1 MPGSL
6 GVIPGKV
13 AIMVNGNKPGIFR
26 KFWYGVQFIW
36 ALIVWIVAPL
46 LVVGRFI
53 VNYQEGGAVLP
64 AVKAVAVEVVYP
76 LKLGFGVVADYWLEK
91 PSAAPT
97 DFEVAAP
104 ATPTNCEVAVPA
116 TPTNCEVAAPN
127 APRGE
132 GQGPD
137 SPNG

>member
-13 AIMVNGNKPGIFR
+13 AIMANGNKPGILR
-26 KFWYGVQFIW
+26 KAWYGVQFIW

-46 LVVGRFI
+46 LVVDRFI
-53 VNYQEGGAVLP
+53 VNYQEGGAVFP
-64 AVKAVAVEVVYP
+64 AVKAVAVEAVYP
-76 LKLGFGVVADYWLEK
+76 LKVGFGVVADYWLEK
-91 PSAAPT
+91 PSAAPSN
-97 DFEVAAP
+97 FQAASKDEG
-104 ATPTNCEVAVPA
+104 AD
-116 TPTNCEVAAPN
+116 APQ
-127 APRGE
+127 GE

>member
-1 MPGSL
+1 M

-13 AIMVNGNKPGIFR
+13 AIMVNGNKPGILR
-26 KFWYGVQFIW
+26 KAWYGVQFIW

-46 LVVGRFI
+46 LVVDRFI

-64 AVKAVAVEVVYP
+64 AVKAVALEAVYP
-76 LKLGFGVVADYWLEK
+76 LKLGLGVVADYWLEK

-137 SPNG
+137 SPNR

>member
-1 MPGSL
+1 M
-6 GVIPGKV
+6 
-13 AIMVNGNKPGIFR
+13 F
-26 KFWYGVQFIW
+26 
-36 ALIVWIVAPL
+36 
-46 LVVGRFI
+46 
-53 VNYQEGGAVLP
+53 P
-64 AVKAVAVEVVYP
+64 AVKAVAVEAVYP

-97 DFEVAAP
+97 NFEVAAP

>member
-64 AVKAVAVEVVYP
+64 AVKAVAVEAVYP
-76 LKLGFGVVADYWLEK
+76 LKLGLGVVADSWLEK
-91 PSAAPT
+91 PSATPPNFQA
-97 DFEVAAP
+97 VA
-104 ATPTNCEVAVPA
+104 PA

>member
-1 MPGSL
+1 M

-13 AIMVNGNKPGIFR
+13 AIMVNGDKPGILR
-26 KFWYGVQFIW
+26 KAWYGVQFIW

-53 VNYQEGGAVLP
+53 VNYQEGGAVFP
-64 AVKAVAVEVVYP
+64 AVKAVAVEAVYP

-91 PSAAPT
+91 PSA
-97 DFEVAAP
+97 
-104 ATPTNCEVAVPA
+104 TPTNFQAVAPA
-116 TPTNCEVAAPN
+116 SENNGADAPQ
-127 APRGE
+127 GE